1 MPPATPT
8 LTATMSASPISL
20 PAPRSQLPAP
30 RSSDTTSVRK
40 SATNGVAMPS
50 FKPLST
56 LSARRILTGTAR
68 FVKIARPSAASV
80 GARIEA
86 MSAAAAHPA
95 EGKRSTATTVPSAIV
110 SGRPTNSNRPGR
122 WVSPS
127 TSLSRTVEASANS
140 KRASVNSTMSSTGS
154 LVSERWS

>member
-1 MPPATPT
+1 
-8 LTATMSASPISL
+8 
-20 PAPRSQLPAP
+20 
-30 RSSDTTSVRK
+30 
-40 SATNGVAMPS
+40 
-50 FKPLST
+50 
-56 LSARRILTGTAR
+56 
-68 FVKIARPSAASV
+68 
-80 GARIEA
+80 

-95 EGKRSTATTVPSAIV
+95 EGRRITATTVPSAIV